1 MAIAISSA
9 MVNGT
14 VASTV
19 VPSMVMPSTVK
30 PVLVNRVATRVK
42 VVAVFI
48 IKQHRVVVRMVVVET
63 MGVMVVVVVER
74 FIITTLFI
82 PFTVVT
88 RGGVGSILKE
98 VPATMEVILNPGFLY
113 LSSGIVQ
120 GAVDDVLNRM
130 PVAEVARHD
139 DCGMRRCNKIAKVE
153 KLDL

>member
-19 VPSMVMPSTVK
+19 VPSTVK
-30 PVLVNRVATRVK
+30 PALVNRVATRVK

-63 MGVMVVVVVER
+63 MGVMVVIVVER
-74 FIITTLFI
+74 FIIITLFI

-113 LSSGIVQ
+113 LSSGIVH
-120 GAVDDVLNRM
+120 GAKDDVLNRM
-130 PVAEVARHD
+130 PVAEVVARHD
-139 DCGMRRCNKIAKVE
+139 DCGM
-153 KLDL
+153 